1 MVMNGDEKLS
11 LKSIV
16 DFSLYPVDSSEF
28 IEKCKQS
35 IETNGCI
42 VLPNFLN
49 EKVIDELIEESL
61 QNQHKAFYCEQQHNV
76 YITPKDKNLALDHPY
91 NHQVTSSKGC
101 ITDDQV
107 PDNSKLKLLYGSQLF
122 RNFIAQTLNEQ
133 HLYEYAD
140 NLSSINIHYAAQ
152 SQELGWHFDNSSFAV
167 TLLIQKSKKGGE
179 FQYVRNFRDADTK
192 DMNFSGV
199 KKLLRGEI
207 DFESLT
213 MEPGTLVLFR
223 GKNSIHRV
231 TPVEGDLTRILAV
244 LAYNSEPNISLSET
258 SRMTFYGRLN

>member
-1 MVMNGDEKLS
+1 MGISIDEKLS

-16 DFSLYPVDSSEF
+16 NFDRYPIDRPEFADNCKKSIDS
-28 IEKCKQS
+28 
-35 IETNGCI
+35 NGCI
-42 VLPNFLN
+42 VLPNFLIK
-49 EKVIDELIEESL
+49 EVIDELIKESL
-61 QNQHKAFYCEQQHNV
+61 ENQHKAFYCEQQHNV
-76 YITPKDKNLALDHPY
+76 YITPKDNNFESDHPY
-91 NHQVTSSKGC
+91 NHQVISSKGC
-101 ITDDQV
+101 ITDDEV
-107 PDNSKLKLLYGSQLF
+107 PDNSKLRKLYDSQLF
-122 RNFIAQTLNEQ
+122 RNFIAQTVNKKQ
-133 HLYEYAD
+133 LYEYAD

-167 TLLIQKSKKGGE
+167 TLLIQKSQKGGE
-179 FQYVRNFRDADTK
+179 FQYVRNFRDADNN

-207 DFESLT
+207 NSESLS